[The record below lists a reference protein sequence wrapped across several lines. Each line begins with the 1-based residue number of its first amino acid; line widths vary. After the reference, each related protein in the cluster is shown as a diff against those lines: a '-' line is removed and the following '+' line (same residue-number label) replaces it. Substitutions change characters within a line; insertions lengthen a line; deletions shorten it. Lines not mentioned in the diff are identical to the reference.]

1 MGIDIFHQCLS
12 LTCYLIGKSTEVN
25 EARTILDEYVGVTLR
40 QVEMIATINSRTS
53 SSLA

>member
-1 MGIDIFHQCLS
+1 
-12 LTCYLIGKSTEVN
+12 VN
-25 EARTILDEYVGVTLR
+25 EGRTILDEYVGLYTNTRATSPYMPPPPDVTLR